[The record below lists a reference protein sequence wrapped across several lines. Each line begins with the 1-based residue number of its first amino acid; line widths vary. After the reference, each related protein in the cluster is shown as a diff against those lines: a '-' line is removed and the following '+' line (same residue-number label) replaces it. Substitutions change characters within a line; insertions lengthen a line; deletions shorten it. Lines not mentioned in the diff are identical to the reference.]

1 MPMNKKM
8 YLKKSTAK
16 KARRKG
22 ETTVPYKYKGKKY
35 YQNKKY

>member
-1 MPMNKKM
+1 MPMYKKM
-8 YLKKSTAK
+8 YRKKTTAS

-22 ETTVPYKYKGKKY
+22 ETTVPYKRKGKTY